1 LYHQLVEEYTSNKIV
16 IVSSN
21 DEVEYR
27 FCKEI
32 IRLK

>member
-1 LYHQLVEEYTSNKIV
+1 V

-27 FCKEI
+27 FCKERI
-32 IRLK
+32 NITDHKK